1 MDYRRFIA
9 SKNVDF
15 KVNDHLI
22 ECGSTTWQIRNI
34 AATSID
40 RKVVPFNEPE
50 PRFETAEPKLELNIS
65 AITIASAIAWVL
77 VYFILGYPNLAIVV
91 ALGVGGAMIYAAV
104 ESLNKK
110 KLHWLSAKRKVERHW
125 EVWNQLRRNPPV
137 LYSLM
142 LETNA
147 GSKPLFYSFDE
158 PQIAKAN
165 DTIKRSMEKKESGD
179 IKFEIETVNVGGE
192 ESINNFGSSIYN
204 QSIQGA

>member
-9 SKNVDF
+9 SSNVDF

-22 ECGSTTWQIRNI
+22 ECGQTAWQIRNI

-40 RKVVPFNEPE
+40 RKVIPLNEPE
-50 PRFETAEPKLELNIS
+50 PKFETAEPKLKLNF
-65 AITIASAIAWVL
+65 SAIAMMVAITWVVVRFFL
-77 VYFILGYPNLAIVV
+77 SSPNFAIFV
-91 ALGVGGAMIYAAV
+91 ALGVAGVMIYFAV
-104 ESLNKK
+104 NSLNTKK
-110 KLHWLSAKRKVERHW
+110 SEWLSAKGKIEFHW
-125 EVWNQLRRNPPV
+125 NVWSEMRRNPPI

-165 DTIKRSMEKKESGD
+165 NAIKRSMEKKETGD
-179 IKFEIETVNVGGE
+179 IKFEIETVNVGAE

-204 QSIQGA
+204 QSIQGV